1 MGAWTS
7 TLTLAVAVT
16 LVVKCWRPLIV
27 VTDDVGGELP
37 LLLLLLVLL
46 ELQSLAELCD
56 KKNNTNILVKLI
68 GNNWRVWFKGFNDS
82 YLIGRVSGRV
92 ATAVAVAG
100 RRLDDDFGLDDNF
113 VRRSP
118 RRRLFGDGRQ
128 RQVGAA

>member
-56 KKNNTNILVKLI
+56 KKNNTNILVELI
-68 GNNWRVWFKGFNDS
+68 GNNLKWWLKMIQCR
-82 YLIGRVSGRV
+82 
-92 ATAVAVAG
+92 T
-100 RRLDDDFGLDDNF
+100 
-113 VRRSP
+113 
-118 RRRLFGDGRQ
+118 
-128 RQVGAA
+128 